1 MKYSS
6 GPGGGDDHEALKR
19 KHAAL
24 RREKSILIDAS
35 RGINPN
41 PRVRTEI
48 KNLHERENNDKPK
61 IKPRNLDI
69 LVRTKKL
76 QRSET
81 NENTSRIIKFF
92 MKHGTMLE
100 MILVTPLT
108 LMSLYIIFIENGTIY
123 HTLSL

>member
-41 PRVRTEI
+41 PRQQRQTE
-48 KNLHERENNDKPK
+48 N
-61 IKPRNLDI
+61 
-69 LVRTKKL
+69 
-76 QRSET
+76 Q
-81 NENTSRIIKFF
+81 TSK
-92 MKHGTMLE
+92 
-100 MILVTPLT
+100 
-108 LMSLYIIFIENGTIY
+108 S
-123 HTLSL
+123 